1 MVKDYLSKKEFDFLK
16 HRKKFLAIALCVIFI
31 GVICNI
37 FRGVKLDIK
46 FTGGAML
53 KYSYSLDDTVSASD
67 VSASDYMNIDKSIIT
82 GLVKELTDKDSSVT
96 LAESASATEDGSK
109 NTITISMSGKDT
121 IAEDTGEVLAQKLT
135 EKYPHVDF
143 ALIESNSV
151 DATTGGEFF
160 GKCLVAVVLAA
171 VFMIIYVALRF
182 RKIGGMSAGVTAIIA
197 IIHDCLIVYFTF
209 VILGYSINDNFIAVL
224 LTIIGYSINSTIIIY
239 DRIRENREVM
249 GKNATYAEIANKSLN
264 DTLGRTINTNL
275 TLVAAV
281 LTIVVIAMIY
291 DITSIITFAVPMLAG
306 VIAGAYSS
314 MFISNA
320 LWVTWREHRDGKLA
334 QKKTDSFNKPKKNE
348 KSGKNSKSAKKS
360 NK

>member
-1 MVKDYLSKKEFDFLK
+1 MIKNYLSKKEFDFLK
-16 HRKKFLAIALCVIFI
+16 HRKKFLLLALCVII
-31 GVICNI
+31 LGAVINI
-37 FRGVKLDIK
+37 FRPAKLSIK

-67 VSASDYMNIDKSIIT
+67 VSASDYMKLDKELI
-82 GLVKELTDKDSSVT
+82 GDLVKETTGQGATVSI
-96 LAESASATEDGSK
+96 AESAAAEGGTK
-109 NTITISMSGKDT
+109 HTITVSMSGKKT
-121 IAEDTGEVLAQKLT
+121 MSEDAGEVLAEKLT
-135 EKYPHVDF
+135 AKYPRIDF

-209 VILGYSINDNFIAVL
+209 VIFGFSIDDNFIAVL

-239 DRIRENREVM
+239 DRIRENRDVM
-249 GKNATYAEIANKSLN
+249 GKKASYADLANKSLN

-275 TLVAAV
+275 TLVVAV
-281 LTIVVIAMIY
+281 LTIVIIAFVY
-291 DITSIITFAVPMLAG
+291 DISSIITFAVPMLAG
-306 VIAGAYSS
+306 VLAGAYSS
-314 MFISNA
+314 MFISNS
-320 LWVTWREHRDGKLA
+320 LWVTWREYADGKNA
-334 QKKTDSFNKPKKNE
+334 QKKLDAFSKAKKDSKKSK
-348 KSGKNSKSAKKS
+348 KSGK
-360 NK
+360 

>member
-1 MVKDYLSKKEFDFLK
+1 MIKNYLSKKEFDFLK
-16 HRKKFLAIALCVIFI
+16 HRKKFLLFALCVLLA
-31 GVICNI
+31 GVIINI
-37 FRGVKLDIK
+37 FRPAKLSIK

-67 VSASDYMNIDKSIIT
+67 VSASDYMKLDKDLVAD
-82 GLVKELTDKDSSVT
+82 LVKEITGQDASISI
-96 LAESASATEDGSK
+96 AESASAEGGTK
-109 NTITISMSGKDT
+109 HTITVSMSGKETMTEDAGEML
-121 IAEDTGEVLAQKLT
+121 AERLT
-135 EKYPHVDF
+135 TEYPRIDF

-160 GKCLVAVVLAA
+160 GKCLVAVILAA

-209 VILGYSINDNFIAVL
+209 IVCGFAIDDNFIAVV

-239 DRIRENREVM
+239 DRIRENRDIM
-249 GKNATYAEIANKSLN
+249 GNKATYAELANKSLN

-275 TLVAAV
+275 TLVIAV
-281 LTIVVIAMIY
+281 LTIVIVAFVY
-291 DITSIITFAVPMLAG
+291 DISSIITFAVPMLAG

-320 LWVTWREHRDGKLA
+320 LWVMWREYADGKIA
-334 QKKTDSFNKPKKNE
+334 QKKLDAFSKPKKDAKKSK
-348 KSGKNSKSAKKS
+348 KSGK
-360 NK
+360 